1 VYFVLGVV
9 SSVPQNDLS
18 LFGQVLPFLERVLPF
33 SDLAFHVQ
41 EFLNF

>member
-9 SSVPQNDLS
+9 SSVPQNNLS

-33 SDLAFHVQ
+33 SESGFPC
-41 EFLNF
+41 